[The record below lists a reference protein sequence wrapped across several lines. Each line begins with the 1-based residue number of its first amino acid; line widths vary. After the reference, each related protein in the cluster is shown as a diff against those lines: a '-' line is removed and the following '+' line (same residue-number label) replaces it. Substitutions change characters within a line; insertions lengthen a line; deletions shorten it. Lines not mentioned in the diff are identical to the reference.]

1 MDNEVY
7 KILISHGIDD
17 NSEYDAIKERLS
29 SNTRF
34 KWEEI
39 SYDKMSD
46 IDSYTLEPVDA
57 ILILSGLYDKNK
69 EDIMHLIKLANEI
82 EVPVVLIRPYGM
94 EEVPEELEELS
105 TGVIGWSPT
114 CIVESIYTS
123 MGKDPYGVF

>member
-29 SNTRF
+29 NNTRF

-123 MGKDPYGVF
+123 MGKDPYDVF